1 MAYTVA
7 YKPTYKRKNV
17 KKTSLNTTATTD
29 RQSAKKIR
37 LKDMKNLVKWNVSR
51 LEQSTVGISTIE
63 RSMLISLLN
72 LDKLSPVADPT
83 GTHALQQLVHDGILC
98 KPTSAH
104 QHQYFDREDTVTALK
119 AWAR

>member
-17 KKTSLNTTATTD
+17 KKTSLNTTTATTD

-51 LEQSTVGISTIE
+51 LEQSTVG
-63 RSMLISLLN
+63 
-72 LDKLSPVADPT
+72 
-83 GTHALQQLVHDGILC
+83 LQLG
-98 KPTSAH
+98 
-104 QHQYFDREDTVTALK
+104 
-119 AWAR
+119 